1 MANVLAKM
9 ENFDDASAN
18 GEFEVNL
25 KVSSRQRQSEVDL
38 NLVWSDKNRRLEEKL
53 IQKGTKDGTGQCGKL
68 KLADLNLEAE
78 TASLEFERTNCDDE
92 DVLPLCMAQRFS
104 TRRHN
109 RSQNKNKKNKNKK
122 KHLKWKQKRNKKRNN
137 HKAARRR
144 DGRQLR
150 QMTGDFCNR
159 TEVVDWCLTA
169 VPPVAVA
176 ETLAGT
182 LAAVPPAI
190 NPPPPPA
197 PPAPPAPPQAPTLEE
212 LNPINS
218 FEEYMSTF
226 DKVYEPNDLPGR
238 EQIFTQNMQLINVT
252 TLQSHYGEVQINILE
267 SQSQL
272 SGGTGDLLH
281 HRQHLL

>member
-1 MANVLAKM
+1 M

-38 NLVWSDKNRRLEEKL
+38 NLVWSDENRRLEEKL

-159 TEVVDWCLTA
+159 TEVVDWCLAA
-169 VPPVAVA
+169 VPPVVVA

-197 PPAPPAPPQAPTLEE
+197 PSFPQTG
-212 LNPINS
+212 I
-218 FEEYMSTF
+218 
-226 DKVYEPNDLPGR
+226 
-238 EQIFTQNMQLINVT
+238 
-252 TLQSHYGEVQINILE
+252 
-267 SQSQL
+267 SQL
-272 SGGTGDLLH
+272 TVLQPRPGGIC
-281 HRQHLL
+281 